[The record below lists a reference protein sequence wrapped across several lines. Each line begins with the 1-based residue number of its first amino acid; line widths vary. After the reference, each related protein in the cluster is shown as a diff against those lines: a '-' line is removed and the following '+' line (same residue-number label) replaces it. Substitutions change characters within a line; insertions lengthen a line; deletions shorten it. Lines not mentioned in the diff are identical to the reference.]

1 MNDNNQMADADYNR
15 AIEGEGEYW
24 DSFVAQRLMRGEIP
38 GSIDWRLTFTQFRH
52 NHGWRPFCLGPNGI
66 NFRMDEIRHVLR
78 TAVPRPGVRVLDLG
92 CGAGWLSLEMARL
105 GANVL
110 ALDISPANLAL
121 ARYMAET
128 NARNSPYL
136 YKRFAGVGYDPGLF
150 GSVRYE
156 FADLNNARLP
166 AGEFDA
172 VVVWDSLHH
181 IANLEGLLEQVR
193 GALKPGGVF
202 VGVDHAVATMD
213 TWAFHDIVMAQLD
226 ALVAWVGDK
235 DPRWLYG
242 AVADAADRLDWG
254 ALSVDRDDTP
264 VPGWEAFHETLCAEM
279 LDVVRSGMR
288 AEAVEKVQQ
297 EAIAPKREDAEES
310 PFEDV
315 SSERLVNTLL
325 DSFRAERFTTL
336 CPLIQ
341 PETHFPA
348 YRSEEE
354 RIFQHYLAATLV
366 RIGERAIAQ
375 GQTDGQWFLFQMT
388 PDRPGGDAAM
398 PESIQRARKRVSATR
413 ASLYTKHLEEEIG
426 RKNAAIIA
434 LEERVR
440 RYEEELTRK
449 GRIRLPWK
457 RN

>member
-1 MNDNNQMADADYNR
+1 MADADYNK

-66 NFRMDEIRHVLR
+66 NFRMDEIRHVLT

-105 GANVL
+105 GADVL

-136 YKRFAGVGYDPGLF
+136 YKRFAWLPYDPDLV

-156 FADLNNARLP
+156 YADLNNAQFP

-193 GALKPGGVF
+193 RALKPGGVF
-202 VGVDHAVATMD
+202 VGVDHAVATVD
-213 TWAFHDIVMAQLD
+213 TWAFQDIVMAQLD
-226 ALVAWVGDK
+226 ALLAWVTAN
-235 DPRWLYG
+235 DPAWLYKT
-242 AVADAADRLDWG
+242 VEEAAERLDWG
-254 ALSVDRDDTP
+254 ALAVDRDDTP
-264 VPGWEAFHETLCAEM
+264 MPGWESFHEMLCAEM

-288 AEAVEKVQQ
+288 SEAVEKAQM
-297 EAIAPKREDAEES
+297 ELAAPKREDAEES

-315 SSERLVNTLL
+315 SSERLVKTLL
-325 DSFRAERFTTL
+325 GSFHADHFTTL

-354 RIFQHYLAATLV
+354 RIFQHYVSAALV

-375 GQTDGQWFLFQMT
+375 GQTDGQWFLFQMAPNSPAGAT
-388 PDRPGGDAAM
+388 PC
-398 PESIQRARKRVSATR
+398 
-413 ASLYTKHLEEEIG
+413 
-426 RKNAAIIA
+426 
-434 LEERVR
+434 
-440 RYEEELTRK
+440 
-449 GRIRLPWK
+449 RIRSSAQ
-457 RN
+457 RRE

>member
-1 MNDNNQMADADYNR
+1 MDNQNRLADADYTR
-15 AIEGEGEYW
+15 ALEGEGEYW

-66 NFRMDEIRHVLR
+66 NFRMDEIRRVLT

-105 GANVL
+105 GADVL
-110 ALDISPANLAL
+110 ALDISPSNLAL

-136 YKRFAGVGYDPGLF
+136 YDKFAWLPCDPTRF
-150 GSVRYE
+150 GSVKYE
-156 FADLNNARLP
+156 YADLNNAQFA
-166 AGEFDA
+166 AGEFDT

-181 IANLEGLLEQVR
+181 IANLEGLLEEVR
-193 GALKPGGVF
+193 SALKPGGVF
-202 VGVDHAVATMD
+202 VGVDHAVATVD

-226 ALVAWVGDK
+226 PLLAWVVAD
-235 DPRWLYG
+235 DPAWLYST
-242 AVADAADRLDWG
+242 VEEAAEKLDWG
-254 ALSVDRDDTP
+254 ALAVDRDDTP
-264 VPGWEAFHETLCAEM
+264 VPGWETFHATLCSEM
-279 LDVVRSGMR
+279 LEVVRSGMR
-288 AEAVEKVQQ
+288 AETVERVQAEAV
-297 EAIAPKREDAEES
+297 APKREDAEES

-325 DSFRAERFTTL
+325 DTFRAEHFTTL

-341 PETHFPA
+341 PETHFQP
-348 YRSEEE
+348 YRTEAE
-354 RIFQHYLAATLV
+354 RLFQHYMSAALV

-388 PDRPGGDAAM
+388 PDRPQSGDAL
-398 PESIQRARKRVSATR
+398 PEPIKRARQRVSATR
-413 ASLYTKHLEEEIG
+413 ASLYTKHLEEEIE
-426 RKNAAIIA
+426 RKNAAIIE
-434 LEERVR
+434 LETLVR
-440 RYEEELTRK
+440 RYEAELGQRSK
-449 GRIRLPWK
+449 IRLPW
-457 RN
+457 RRT